1 MDYKTKDA
9 ILREA
14 EKLTDEFINI
24 VWKQDEAGEY
34 TLCAVAFM
42 DGCGRIEDY
51 MTDFYTPS
59 GLLAH
64 LKEQNAENEKAA
76 AMFPDKGTEYQAELI
91 AANID

>member
-1 MDYKTKDA
+1 
-9 ILREA
+9 
-14 EKLTDEFINI
+14 
-24 VWKQDEAGEY
+24 
-34 TLCAVAFM
+34 M

-64 LKEQNAENEKAA
+64 LKEQNTENEKAA